1 MQSLAELILVTQDL
15 AHATRENI
23 RMTQRL
29 REEIARLSRR
39 PRSRRPTAVG
49 PAGGAPGARATSA
62 TVTALR
68 VPAPK

>member
-49 PAGGAPGARATSA
+49 PAGGALGARATSA